1 MAHSFAA
8 ASVVDSETSSER
20 DAIIGD
26 ARAPANTSRRLIL
39 GLGALS
45 GVLALC
51 SVAALVGYQSLDAS
65 EGPAVVSASEA
76 PENLKHRVGCTNWDE
91 IVLKKIENSNDTACH
106 DACHLTPGCHAYNVQ
121 ESDSAACTDTEHG
134 LKKGTCYIFGEG
146 CRETKNDCWD
156 LYYEKPPIAGWK
168 LETAR
173 MGCSNW
179 REAAMSVVKS
189 ADQCG
194 AACTANSSCKFFNYQ
209 PAACDGP
216 EQNQEGAC
224 YLFTSCTELANKC
237 WDLYKYTAEEVIT
250 TNTTFVTTQSVR
262 GAAVQAALKSWVAYL
277 QVPDKNVKVAYL
289 SQRALTG
296 KTEYKVQILYKKS
309 GWTSRRL
316 QDTEQSVTE
325 KINKAAEG
333 DSAAVAALMKGINDN
348 GGATATELSTTKA
361 ESEVVDSEAPKPGA
375 TTAAPQTTKPG
386 ATTTAAPQT
395 TSATR

>member
-224 YLFTSCTELANKC
+224 YLFTSCTEL
-237 WDLYKYTAEEVIT
+237 
-250 TNTTFVTTQSVR
+250 VTPPES
-262 GAAVQAALKSWVAYL
+262 GALAST
-277 QVPDKNVKVAYL
+277 PPP
-289 SQRALTG
+289 SPERALSLSGLEGPFRAPERALVCAANPQAGGTCSLG
-296 KTEYKVQILYKKS
+296 GVYKKEHHCFLCS
-309 GWTSRRL
+309 SRWGR
-316 QDTEQSVTE
+316 
-325 KINKAAEG
+325 G
-333 DSAAVAALMKGINDN
+333 
-348 GGATATELSTTKA
+348 
-361 ESEVVDSEAPKPGA
+361 PGF
-375 TTAAPQTTKPG
+375 
-386 ATTTAAPQT
+386 
-395 TSATR
+395 RR